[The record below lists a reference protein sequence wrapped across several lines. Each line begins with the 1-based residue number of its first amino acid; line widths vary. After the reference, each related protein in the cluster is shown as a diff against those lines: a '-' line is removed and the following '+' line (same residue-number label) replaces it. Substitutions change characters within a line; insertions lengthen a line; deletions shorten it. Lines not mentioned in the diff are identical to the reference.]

1 MVYAYL
7 NTVLLLHSAFMLSM
21 VKMPLK
27 GRLEAIHQ
35 IVMEITLLIIENHGK
50 IMELFFLI
58 SLGTLPITLL
68 FIQHD
73 KQRVQLMF

>member
-21 VKMPLK
+21 VKMLLK

-50 IMELFFLI
+50 IMELFF
-58 SLGTLPITLL
+58 
-68 FIQHD
+68 
-73 KQRVQLMF
+73 